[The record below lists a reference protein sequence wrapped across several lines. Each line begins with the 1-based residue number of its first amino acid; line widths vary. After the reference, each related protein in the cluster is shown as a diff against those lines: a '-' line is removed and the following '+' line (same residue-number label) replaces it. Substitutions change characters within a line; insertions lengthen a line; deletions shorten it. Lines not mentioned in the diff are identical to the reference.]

1 MPPGLRHSLL
11 RTARAFCALGIFC
24 LYAPALHAQ
33 AQELFWHQNYQDAL
47 EEARRT
53 GKPIF
58 LEYRCS
64 P

>member
-1 MPPGLRHSLL
+1 MNRSNLVRSGLLASVLLYGAGPLTAQTQGLRWLS
-11 RTARAFCALGIFC
+11 
-24 LYAPALHAQ
+24 
-33 AQELFWHQNYQDAL
+33 NYKDAV

-58 LEYRCS
+58 LEYRCE

>member
-1 MPPGLRHSLL
+1 MPAGRHGLL
-11 RTARAFCALGIFC
+11 RTARALLALGALC
-24 LYAPALHAQ
+24 LHAPALYAQ
-33 AQELFWHQNYQDAL
+33 SQELFWHQNYEDAL